1 MVVRGISVYVFT
13 LFLLLSS
20 LMYAEELSL
29 ETLLKEYKNAEEPN
43 LYTKKESAGHIR
55 VITRSE
61 LDKMQA
67 YTLNDVL
74 KTLRFFTI
82 GTRRNGMTTLLRSG
96 ESQMS
101 SLTTKVYINS
111 HELNSA
117 TLGNVLVQYG
127 RMGLYFIDYI
137 EIYQAGNSVTFGNE
151 PGTLLIKLFTKD
163 PSRQNSTSVQTS
175 IDSLGSVTLQAV
187 EAKVFDEYSYLANI
201 DLRKNNYED
210 YTLGGTELSRDG
222 ARGQLYLKFSKKD
235 DYDIE
240 LGAISEKYDIFSG
253 LGLATQDGY
262 THTNDIYTHIT
273 KYFKNNLKVMLTAS
287 YEKFKIYNE
296 DSIGIPLPGMSAP
309 FAQQLDTTI
318 STKVYSATIEKRF
331 INDNNELFMGAQ
343 FKHQEFGIADYI
355 VDGIDTAV
363 NWGPKKL
370 DIYMLYAENL
380 YNINKNHLI
389 SISAKVDYYENSLD
403 KSSTEHILRAGYVG
417 IFDEFTFKLFAMQ
430 SYLYP
435 TFLQT
440 TYSPNYR
447 VNPDL
452 QSAEILTLSAELIYV
467 KENTTYGFGL
477 GQSEADNAIIFEKNM
492 TNPAES
498 IYVNSDDK
506 NKFKFFFANIKHSF
520 NIDNRV
526 KVEIYRQFRDS
537 YYSPREGASLQLFN
551 TLGEVDIYNELLYRA
566 EYTTQDGVD
575 VKRGYDYSFGAIY
588 RLNKRTELKLKA
600 ENIFDRA
607 SKTPISG
614 VDVSTIDR
622 RVLFTA
628 EYTF

>member
-1 MVVRGISVYVFT
+1 MHIVA

-20 LMYAEELSL
+20 ILFSEELSL
-29 ETLLKEYKNAEEPN
+29 DTLLKEYKSAEEPYHN
-43 LYTKKESAGHIR
+43 TKKESAGHVR

-74 KTLRFFTI
+74 KTVRFFTLQP
-82 GTRRNGMTTLLRSG
+82 RRNGMTTLVRSG

-101 SLTTKVYINS
+101 SLPVKIYINS

-163 PSRQNSTSVQTS
+163 SSRENSTSVQTS
-175 IDSLGSVTLQAV
+175 IDTLGSITLQAV

-201 DLRKNNYED
+201 DLRKNNYEE
-210 YTLGGTELSRDG
+210 YNIGGTDLSRDG
-222 ARGQLYLKFSKKD
+222 LRGQMYFKFSKQD

-240 LGAISEKYDIFSG
+240 FGAINEKYDIFSG
-253 LGLATQDGY
+253 LGMSTKDGH
-262 THTNDIYTHIT
+262 THTSDIYAHIT
-273 KYFKNNLKVMLTAS
+273 KYFENELKVMLTAS
-287 YEKFKIYNE
+287 YEKFEIYNE
-296 DSIGIPLPGMSAP
+296 DYLGIPLPGITP
-309 FAQQLDTTI
+309 PLPQQLDTAI
-318 STKVYSATIEKRF
+318 NTKVYSATVEKRF
-331 INDNNELFMGAQ
+331 INGNNDLFVGAQ
-343 FKHQEFGIADYI
+343 FKRQEFGIDDYR
-355 VDGIDTAV
+355 VDGVDTPM

-370 DIYMLYAENL
+370 DIFMLYAENL
-380 YNINKNHLI
+380 YNINENHLI
-389 SISAKVDYYENSLD
+389 SLSAKLDRYENSLD
-403 KSSTEHILRAGYVG
+403 RSSTEHILRAGYVG
-417 IFDEFTFKLFAMQ
+417 VFDEFKFKLFAMQ
-430 SYLYP
+430 SYVYP

-440 TYSPNYR
+440 TYAPNYR

-452 QSAEILTLSAELIYV
+452 ESAELLTLSAELIYT
-467 KENTTYGFGL
+467 KEDTTYGFGI
-477 GQSEADNAIIFEKNM
+477 GKSEADNAIIFDKDLL
-492 TNPAES
+492 NPTQS
-498 IYVNSDDK
+498 IYVNSSDK
-506 NKFKFFFANIKHSF
+506 NRFELFFANVEHSF

-526 KVEIYRQFRDS
+526 KVEIYRQFRDN
-537 YYSPREGASLQLFN
+537 YYSPREGAALQLFN
-551 TLGEVDIYNELLYRA
+551 TIGNIDIYNELLYRSKYTSA
-566 EYTTQDGVD
+566 EGID

-600 ENIFDRA
+600 ENILDKA
-607 SKTPISG
+607 SKTPING
-614 VDVSTIDR
+614 VDVSATDR